1 MSGAENTRKLE
12 CLQFWWL
19 LGQKQGGLLLELIL
33 SIDRVH
39 LMKWVGSKSESLSVA
54 SSMHRENERGHCFEQ
69 CHAYN
74 IIFFPSEFCLGGFVD
89 SVHDL

>member
-19 LGQKQGGLLLELIL
+19 LAPKQGPLIGVDL
-33 SIDRVH
+33 VHRVH
-39 LMKWVGSKSESLSVA
+39 LMKWVGSKGESLSVT
-54 SSMHRENERGHCFEQ
+54 SSMHRENERAHGFEQ
-69 CHAYN
+69 CQAYN
-74 IIFFPSEFCLGGFVD
+74 IKFFPSEFCVGGFVD